1 LNSNDEHFSVRPEE
15 RPSLDRVSK
24 GGGEG
29 EGDSESAS
37 IGGHRQLHASLPPA
51 HRNHIGT
58 VSLLITVAGAVA
70 SHIALTTGPFADAPW
85 LRVVA
90 AGFEAGLVGG
100 LADWFAV
107 TALFR
112 HPLGL
117 PIPHTAIIPARRAKI
132 IESIVSM
139 VEEEWLSPEV
149 IGARLARFAPSALIV
164 DWLRDPAHVERLG
177 GPVRDLLRGL
187 ARTLSEGEVVEF
199 VDRTIRGELRAL
211 PIDASAGHWLSRL
224 VDSPSAA
231 AAFQSAASS
240 LGNLARKP
248 GTADTLQA
256 WLDRTA
262 RQLYKDGKRLVPLL
276 LRRKI
281 VQRKVVE
288 ATCDYASAELLNA
301 AAEAEHPLR
310 QYVFGAVR
318 RFTERL
324 GAGDAEAL
332 GQIEQLRT
340 ALVES
345 LEAGP
350 LVRDLL
356 AQLRQQIEHDLDAPD
371 SGLSELIDRKLRDA
385 VLDLLDDPDRRTAFD
400 QWVRTTA
407 DDLLRRHH
415 HQIGLTVRENLE
427 ALDTDTLVARIE
439 DRVGADLQFIR
450 LNGALVGGLIGVLLA
465 LMHMFL
471 G

>member
-1 LNSNDEHFSVRPEE
+1 
-15 RPSLDRVSK
+15 
-24 GGGEG
+24 
-29 EGDSESAS
+29 
-37 IGGHRQLHASLPPA
+37 
-51 HRNHIGT
+51 
-58 VSLLITVAGAVA
+58 
-70 SHIALTTGPFADAPW
+70 
-85 LRVVA
+85 
-90 AGFEAGLVGG
+90 
-100 LADWFAV
+100 
-107 TALFR
+107 
-112 HPLGL
+112 
-117 PIPHTAIIPARRAKI
+117 
-132 IESIVSM
+132 
-139 VEEEWLSPEV
+139 V
-149 IGARLARFAPSALIV
+149 IGARLQRITPSALIV
-164 DWLRDPAHVERLG
+164 DWLRDAAHVERLG

-187 ARTLSEGEVVEF
+187 ARTLSEPEVVGF
-199 VDRTIRGELRAL
+199 VERTIQGQLRAL
-211 PIDASAGHWLSRL
+211 PLDASAGHWLSRL

-231 AAFQSAASS
+231 AAFQSTALS

-248 GTADTLQA
+248 GTTETLQA

-301 AAEAEHPLR
+301 AAEPEHPLR

-318 RFTERL
+318 RFAQRL
-324 GAGDAEAL
+324 AAGDAEAL
-332 GQIEQLRT
+332 AQVEQLRT
-340 ALVES
+340 ALIES

-356 AQLRQQIEHDLDAPD
+356 TQLRQQIERDLDAPA

-385 VLDLLDDPDRRTAFD
+385 VLELLDNPERRATFD
-400 QWVRTTA
+400 QWVRATA

-465 LMHMFL
+465 LTHL
-471 G
+471 LAG

>member
-1 LNSNDEHFSVRPEE
+1 MNADE
-15 RPSLDRVSK
+15 K
-24 GGGEG
+24 
-29 EGDSESAS
+29 SAL
-37 IGGHRQLHASLPPA
+37 IGVEQQGHPALPPA
-51 HRNHIGT
+51 RRNHIGT
-58 VSLLITVAGAVA
+58 VSLLVTVTGAVA
-70 SHIALTTGPFADAPW
+70 SRTALLTGPFTGAPW
-85 LRVVA
+85 LQVVA

-132 IESIVSM
+132 IESIVAM

-149 IGARLARFAPSALIV
+149 IGTRLARLAPSAFVV

-187 ARTLSEGEVVEF
+187 ARMLSEAEVVDFIE
-199 VDRTIRGELRAL
+199 RTIRGQLRAL
-211 PIDASAGHWLSRL
+211 PINASAGQWLSRL
-224 VDSPSAA
+224 VSSPSAA
-231 AAFQSAASS
+231 AAFQTTALS
-240 LGNLARKP
+240 LGNLARKS

-288 ATCDYASAELLNA
+288 ATCDYASTELLNA
-301 AAEAEHPLR
+301 AAEPEHPLR
-310 QYVFGAVR
+310 QYVFAALL
-318 RFTERL
+318 RFADRL
-324 GAGDAEAL
+324 AAGEPDAL
-332 GQIEQLRT
+332 EQVEQVRT

-356 AQLRQQIEHDLDAPD
+356 AQLQQQIDRDLDAPG

-385 VLDLLDDPDRRTAFD
+385 VLELLDNQERRTTFD

-465 LMHMFL
+465 LTHVLL

>member
-1 LNSNDEHFSVRPEE
+1 
-15 RPSLDRVSK
+15 VS
-24 GGGEG
+24 
-29 EGDSESAS
+29 
-37 IGGHRQLHASLPPA
+37 PT
-51 HRNHIGT
+51 HRNYVGT
-58 VSLLITVAGAVA
+58 VSLLAMVSGAVA
-70 SHIALTTGPFADAPW
+70 CRIALTTGPFAGAPW
-85 LRVVA
+85 LHVLA
-90 AGFEAGLVGG
+90 AGFEAGVVGG
-100 LADWFAV
+100 LADWFAI

-117 PIPHTAIIPARRAKI
+117 PIPHTAIIPTRRAKI
-132 IESIVSM
+132 IESIVAM

-149 IGARLARFAPSALIV
+149 IGTRLARLAPSAFVV
-164 DWLRDPAHVERLG
+164 DWLRDRAHVERLG

-187 ARTLSEGEVVEF
+187 ARMLSETEVVDF
-199 VDRTIRGELRAL
+199 IDRTIRGQLRAL
-211 PIDASAGHWLSRL
+211 PINASAGEWLSRL
-224 VDSPSAA
+224 VSSPSAA
-231 AAFQSAASS
+231 AAFQTTALS

-288 ATCDYASAELLNA
+288 ATCDYASTELLNA
-301 AAEAEHPLR
+301 AAEPNHPLR
-310 QYVFGAVR
+310 EYVFGALR
-318 RFTERL
+318 RFAGRL
-324 GAGDAEAL
+324 AAGDGDAL
-332 GQIEQLRT
+332 QQVEQVRT

-356 AQLRQQIEHDLDAPD
+356 AQLQVQVDRDLDAPE

-385 VLDLLDDPDRRTAFD
+385 VLELLDNPERRATFD

-465 LMHMFL
+465 LAHRL
-471 G
+471 LE

>member
-1 LNSNDEHFSVRPEE
+1 L
-15 RPSLDRVSK
+15 
-24 GGGEG
+24 EG
-29 EGDSESAS
+29 EAPARAAAASAVRRNYVGSAS
-37 IGGHRQLHASLPPA
+37 
-51 HRNHIGT
+51 
-58 VSLLITVAGAVA
+58 LLVTITGVVA
-70 SHIALTTGPFADAPW
+70 SRIALATGPFAGAPW
-85 LRVVA
+85 VHVVA

-132 IESIVSM
+132 IESIVAM

-177 GPVRDLLRGL
+177 GPVRDLLGGL
-187 ARTLSEGEVVEF
+187 ARMLSEEEVVDF
-199 VDRTIRGELRAL
+199 VDRTIRGQLQSL
-211 PIDASAGHWLSRL
+211 PLDASAGHWLSRL
-224 VDSPSAA
+224 VASPSAA
-231 AAFQSAASS
+231 AAFQSAALS

-262 RQLYKDGKRLVPLL
+262 QQLYKDGKRLVPLL

-288 ATCDYASAELLNA
+288 ATCDYASAELLA
-301 AAEAEHPLR
+301 AAAQPEHPLR
-310 QYVFGAVR
+310 EYVFGAVR

-324 GAGDAEAL
+324 AAGDVEAL
-332 GQIEQLRT
+332 QQVEQVRT

-356 AQLRQQIEHDLDAPD
+356 VQLRQQIEHDLDAPA
-371 SGLSELIDRKLRDA
+371 SGLSELIDRKLHDA
-385 VLDLLDDPDRRTAFD
+385 VLDLLADPARRTTFD

-465 LMHMFL
+465 LAHLFL
-471 G
+471 A

>member
-1 LNSNDEHFSVRPEE
+1 MVARRGKQPIGDHPPGSPLFRKEE
-15 RPSLDRVSK
+15 
-24 GGGEG
+24 EG
-29 EGDSESAS
+29 
-37 IGGHRQLHASLPPA
+37 RQSRGLPPA
-51 HRNHIGT
+51 RRNHVGT
-58 VSLLITVAGAVA
+58 VSLVITVTGAVA
-70 SHIALTTGPFADAPW
+70 SRAALLTGPFAGAHW
-85 LRVVA
+85 LHVVA
-90 AGFEAGLVGG
+90 AGFEAGMVGG

-117 PIPHTAIIPARRAKI
+117 PIPHTAIIPTRRAKI

-139 VEEEWLSPEV
+139 VEDEWLSPEV
-149 IGARLARFAPSALIV
+149 IGVRLQRIAPSALIV
-164 DWLRDPAHVERLG
+164 DWLRDPVHVERLG
-177 GPVRDLLRGL
+177 GPARDLLRGL
-187 ARTLSEGEVVEF
+187 ARTLSESEVVSF
-199 VDRTIRGELRAL
+199 VDRTIQGQLRAL
-211 PIDASAGHWLSRL
+211 PLDASAGQWLTRL
-224 VDSPSAA
+224 VDSPSAT
-231 AAFQSAASS
+231 AAFESAVLS

-248 GTADTLQA
+248 GTTDTLQA

-288 ATCDYASAELLNA
+288 ATCDYASAELLQA
-301 AAEAEHPLR
+301 AAEPEHPLR
-310 QYVFGAVR
+310 QYLFGAVR
-318 RFTERL
+318 RFAERL
-324 GAGDAEAL
+324 AAGDAQAL
-332 GQIEQLRT
+332 AQVEQLRT
-340 ALVES
+340 ALIES

-356 AQLRQQIEHDLDAPD
+356 AQLRQQIERDLDAPD

-385 VLDLLDDPDRRTAFD
+385 VLELLDNPERRATFD
-400 QWVRTTA
+400 QWVRSTA

-427 ALDTDTLVARIE
+427 VLDTDTLVARIE

-465 LMHMFL
+465 LAHMLL